1 MELIYNTV
9 KADIQNEF
17 STFQDVT
24 ESLNKTGNTRNHALF
39 GSITSLIFA
48 GAIWILISNFFII
61 CAPFLYKPLR
71 RKVYQFLSSLAFS
84 DFFKALVAP
93 VACFM
98 YYSDS
103 NSDTLD
109 WNVEYEI
116 SCCLR
121 MTLILIPSLASV
133 FHYLLIAL
141 DRYIAI
147 VHRERYF
154 IYMNDS

>member
-1 MELIYNTV
+1 MELIHNTV
-9 KADIQNEF
+9 KTDIQNEF

-24 ESLNKTGNTRNHALF
+24 ESLNVTGNTTRNYALF

-103 NSDTLD
+103 NSDQ
-109 WNVEYEI
+109 NMEYEI
-116 SCCLR
+116 SCCLK

-154 IYMNDS
+154 FI